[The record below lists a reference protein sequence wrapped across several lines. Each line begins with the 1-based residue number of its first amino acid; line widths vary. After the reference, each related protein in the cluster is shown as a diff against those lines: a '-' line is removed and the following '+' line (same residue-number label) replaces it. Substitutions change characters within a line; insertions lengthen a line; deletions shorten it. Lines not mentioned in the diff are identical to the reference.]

1 MPHASFFPARVSR
14 YLVLALLTCTL
25 AACGGGDSGTTP
37 PTPTPPTQPSTPD
50 TGVKP
55 EMRCAP

>member
-1 MPHASFFPARVSR
+1 M
-14 YLVLALLTCTL
+14 LALLTCTL

-37 PTPTPPTQPSTPD
+37 PAPTPPTQPVTPD